1 MPLVKA
7 VSIHTSKQQTTSAEI
22 DTDSDYSDL
31 DIPELEEVI
40 DVLRVDVKEARNKID
55 TYHSRAAE
63 IELILRQE
71 YPELIAQLHDK
82 YNNSNAVDDEDEW
95 QDYDDSDDDD
105 SDDSD
110 DSDDTVEPEP
120 EPAASH
126 EQKKRRKSL
135 VKALFRAISQ
145 LTHPDKHRYVG
156 VKTEEEKEWR
166 LDIYRRALKCRSEN
180 DLDGL
185 RALLLELD
193 ASVPV
198 HGKKALIEEADSLRA
213 ELHRLR
219 DYYANLSDL
228 VMFQVVRL
236 YDSGQERKASEMFKQ
251 ILIHSI

>member
-1 MPLVKA
+1 M
-7 VSIHTSKQQTTSAEI
+7 IG
-22 DTDSDYSDL
+22 
-31 DIPELEEVI
+31 
-40 DVLRVDVKEARNKID
+40 VLRVDVKEARNKID

-71 YPELIAQLHDK
+71 YPELISQLHDK
-82 YNNSNAVDDEDEW
+82 YNDSNAVDDEDEG

-105 SDDSD
+105 SDESD
-110 DSDDTVEPEP
+110 DSDETEPEP
-120 EPAASH
+120 EPQPAADH

-156 VKTEEEKEWR
+156 VKTEEEREWR

-180 DLDGL
+180 NLDGL
-185 RALLLELD
+185 RALLIELD

-198 HGKKALIEEADSLRA
+198 HGKKALLEEADSLKT
-213 ELHRLR
+213 ELQRLR
-219 DYYANLSDL
+219 DYYGNLSDL

-236 YDSGQERKASEMFKQ
+236 YDSGQERKASAMFKQ